1 MSLRK
6 LKNTIAAFVLA
17 TAFLTQSVGA
27 AAAGECTGYDLTDS
41 QDYWEIEDISEDA
54 SGEASDET
62 QENISVAEDDEI
74 IIDESNE
81 PDSEELGSEN
91 YAVDSSYENNDE
103 QICED
108 EEWND
113 PELEEYVIG
122 DDEVYDEQEE
132 LTYEETEDI
141 SGNDLTQEDISANDS
156 AEDISGND
164 VTGDSCEWDENNAQA
179 GTEKKITAIEIFSE
193 YGKSSEKS
201 KLYGIKYGKN
211 EVIKSGIFTFGTE
224 YTAMKLTTKQKTKD
238 GSEIKTT
245 PVWKSSNEKVVKVT
259 SDGLHATIKAVGIG
273 KATITCTAGDGS
285 KKSAKVSIQ
294 VIKNAVNTMAIFSG
308 VDKTSEKSG
317 GYGIKY
323 SKNGA
328 MTKGIFTLDTDY
340 TSMKLTVSQKGK
352 TGNEIKA
359 VPDWKSSN
367 DNVVKVTPNGLS
379 ATIKAVGLG
388 KATITCFA
396 GDDSKKKTK
405 VVINVKQ
412 GVTKLEITG
421 QTYIAAGKN
430 ASYKT
435 IAYPKKASNKKVTWS
450 LKKDIPGVSVNP
462 SNGKVSVTKDVAKG
476 TKVVI
481 IATAKDCSGVYTEKE
496 ITVRERA
503 TKVTLSTPST
513 TTIATH
519 AVGDLKD
526 SVSFEASTDNDETVS
541 WKVSNDKIANLSI
554 KGNKATL
561 TALAAG
567 NVTVTAFANDGS
579 GKKATAKIKMVIPVS
594 DLEITGQTYIQAGRR
609 ASYKTLAYPK
619 KASNKKVTWS
629 LKKDVSGISINPSSG
644 AVSVSKDVVR
654 NTKVTIVATAKDC
667 SGVYTE
673 KEITVRE
680 RATKVTLSTPSTT
693 TIATHAVG
701 DLKDSVSFEA
711 STDND
716 ETVSWKVSNDKI
728 ANLSIKGN
736 KATLTAL
743 AAGNVTVTA
752 FANDGSGKK
761 ATAKIKMVIPVSD
774 LSLSVP
780 IDRQDD
786 KLASGGSLKFTP
798 VIGNKYGKPSNS
810 KIRWEY
816 EFVGYTFYG
825 KEKDISEEAMQLLQK
840 KKYVFAFSNG
850 KITAVDQKEFEKQA
864 AILECKGGP
873 YDYGIKVTAYTM
885 DGSNIKS
892 ETKLVKRV
900 DRNTYMRLTR
910 GDDYSVHAGYDYPY
924 DCILLSEHGQNRLYI
939 YNSNEDVAS
948 LTVDSDDYVH
958 IHGKK
963 KGTTTVTIKAMDGSG
978 LSVKVTIKV
987 I

>member
-1 MSLRK
+1 M
-6 LKNTIAAFVLA
+6 A

-54 SGEASDET
+54 SEEASDGT

-74 IIDESNE
+74 IIDETNE

-113 PELEEYVIG
+113 PESEEYVIG

-164 VTGDSCEWDENNAQA
+164 VTGDSCEWDEKNAQA

-462 SNGKVSVTKDVAKG
+462 SSGKVSVTKDVAKG

-481 IATAKDCSGVYTEKE
+481 I
-496 ITVRERA
+496 
-503 TKVTLSTPST
+503 
-513 TTIATH
+513 
-519 AVGDLKD
+519 
-526 SVSFEASTDNDETVS
+526 
-541 WKVSNDKIANLSI
+541 
-554 KGNKATL
+554 
-561 TALAAG
+561 
-567 NVTVTAFANDGS
+567 
-579 GKKATAKIKMVIPVS
+579 
-594 DLEITGQTYIQAGRR
+594 
-609 ASYKTLAYPK
+609 
-619 KASNKKVTWS
+619 
-629 LKKDVSGISINPSSG
+629 
-644 AVSVSKDVVR
+644 
-654 NTKVTIVATAKDC
+654 ATAKDC

-786 KLASGGSLKFTP
+786 KLASGGSLQFTP
-798 VIGNKYGKPSNS
+798 VIGTKYGKPSNS

-816 EFVGYTFYG
+816 EIVGY
-825 KEKDISEEAMQLLQK
+825 KDKGQTSVGVISDATMAKILK
-840 KKYVFAFSNG
+840 KKYLFTFSNG
-850 KITAVDQKEFEKQA
+850 KITAVSQKKYDKQA
-864 AILECKGGP
+864 VDLRFDCECNN
-873 YDYGIKVTAYTM
+873 YGIKVTAYTT
-885 DGSNIKS
+885 DGSNLHS

-900 DRNTYMRLTR
+900 DCNTYMKLSR
-910 GDDYSVHAGYDYPY
+910 GNTYEVLVGKDYPY
-924 DCILLSEHGQNRLYI
+924 TCMLLSENRQNKLYI
-939 YNSNEDVAS
+939 VNKNEDIAT
-948 LTVDSDDYVH
+948 LTVNEKDYVH

>member
-54 SGEASDET
+54 SEEASDGT

-74 IIDESNE
+74 IIDETNE

-113 PELEEYVIG
+113 PESEEYVIG

-141 SGNDLTQEDISANDS
+141 SGNDLTQEDIFANDS

-164 VTGDSCEWDENNAQA
+164 VTGDSYALSEMDVQA
-179 GTEKKITAIEIFSE
+179 GSEKKINSIELHSNID
-193 YGKSSEKS
+193 KSSDKS
-201 KLYGIKYGKN
+201 KIYGIKYGKN
-211 EVIKSGIFTFGTE
+211 EIIKSGVVTLNTA
-224 YTAMKLTTKQKTKD
+224 YTSMKLNAIQRSKD
-238 GSEIKTT
+238 GSEIKVT
-245 PVWKSSNEKVVKVT
+245 PTWKSSNEKVVAV
-259 SDGLHATIKAVGIG
+259 SASGLNATIKAVGVG
-273 KATITCTAGDGS
+273 KATIICTAGDGS
-285 KKSAKVSIQ
+285 KKTA
-294 VIKNAVNTMAIFSG
+294 
-308 VDKTSEKSG
+308 
-317 GYGIKY
+317 
-323 SKNGA
+323 
-328 MTKGIFTLDTDY
+328 
-340 TSMKLTVSQKGK
+340 
-352 TGNEIKA
+352 
-359 VPDWKSSN
+359 
-367 DNVVKVTPNGLS
+367 
-379 ATIKAVGLG
+379 
-388 KATITCFA
+388 
-396 GDDSKKKTK
+396 K
-405 VVINVKQ
+405 VVITVKQ
-412 GVTKLEITG
+412 GVTDLEITG

-462 SNGKVSVTKDVAKG
+462 SSGKVSVTKDVAKE

-481 IATAKDCSGVYTEKE
+481 I
-496 ITVRERA
+496 
-503 TKVTLSTPST
+503 
-513 TTIATH
+513 
-519 AVGDLKD
+519 
-526 SVSFEASTDNDETVS
+526 
-541 WKVSNDKIANLSI
+541 
-554 KGNKATL
+554 
-561 TALAAG
+561 
-567 NVTVTAFANDGS
+567 
-579 GKKATAKIKMVIPVS
+579 
-594 DLEITGQTYIQAGRR
+594 
-609 ASYKTLAYPK
+609 
-619 KASNKKVTWS
+619 
-629 LKKDVSGISINPSSG
+629 
-644 AVSVSKDVVR
+644 
-654 NTKVTIVATAKDC
+654 ATAKDC

-816 EFVGYTFYG
+816 EIVGY
-825 KEKDISEEAMQLLQK
+825 KDKGQTSVGVISDATMAKILK
-840 KKYVFAFSNG
+840 KKYLFTFSNG
-850 KITAVDQKEFEKQA
+850 KITAVSQKKYDKQA
-864 AILECKGGP
+864 VDLRFDCECNN
-873 YDYGIKVTAYTM
+873 YGIKVTAYTT
-885 DGSNIKS
+885 DGSNLHS

-900 DRNTYMRLTR
+900 DCNTYMKLSR
-910 GDDYSVHAGYDYPY
+910 GNTYEVLVGKDYPY
-924 DCILLSEHGQNRLYI
+924 TCMLLSENRQNKLYI
-939 YNSNEDVAS
+939 VNKNEDIAT
-948 LTVDSDDYVH
+948 LTVNEKDYVH